1 MKPGRGSLVK
11 PGRGV
16 VKSRGAVLVALMT
29 ATACSDGSTPPVVLP
44 PTNIHVVALAT
55 YDGSGEAVHP
65 DVANTP
71 AGWDG
76 DGDKKQLFVTPYP
89 NGDAS
94 KENPSLFTRTS
105 SLEWLVPNGV
115 MNPIARPDIGYL
127 SDPDQVFNPETNE
140 LWLYYRGVT
149 TQNEIFLIRGSGPS
163 RWSAPELVASAPNHS
178 IVSPSVV
185 RRGAGD
191 WLMWAVNSGSG
202 GCSGASTTVELRR
215 SSDGIVW
222 SAPVTADLPETGV
235 FPWHIDVEWIP
246 SKQEFWA
253 TYNVK
258 IPGSCTTAALHFAK
272 SADGLHWTPAAGSV
286 LERSAIPEF
295 TDIVYRAS
303 LEYDQVSDRITLW
316 YSGAH
321 YANSRYTWRIAT
333 EELSAAD
340 FFARIA
346 SPPIPGTGLGVT
358 SAPPLTDDD
367 AP

>member
-1 MKPGRGSLVK
+1 M
-11 PGRGV
+11 
-16 VKSRGAVLVALMT
+16 
-29 ATACSDGSTPPVVLP
+29 
-44 PTNIHVVALAT
+44 
-55 YDGSGEAVHP
+55 
-65 DVANTP
+65 
-71 AGWDG
+71 
-76 DGDKKQLFVTPYP
+76 
-89 NGDAS
+89 
-94 KENPSLFTRTS
+94 
-105 SLEWLVPNGV
+105 
-115 MNPIARPDIGYL
+115 
-127 SDPDQVFNPETNE
+127 
-140 LWLYYRGVT
+140 
-149 TQNEIFLIRGSGPS
+149 
-163 RWSAPELVASAPNHS
+163 
-178 IVSPSVV
+178 
-185 RRGAGD
+185 
-191 WLMWAVNSGSG
+191 MWAVNSGSG

-215 SSDGIVW
+215 SIDGIVW
-222 SAPVTADLPETGV
+222 SAPVTAELPETGV

-258 IPGSCTTAALHFAK
+258 TPGSCTTAALHFAK